1 MSTTPNLVRNGL
13 FRGGGPG
20 EPTVLLAGR
29 CTNCGSH
36 LFPRADT
43 CTYCAAADPEPVE
56 LTGPGTL
63 WAWTAVTAP
72 PPGYE
77 GDVPFGVGVVE
88 FPEGIRVIGRLTE
101 NDPSALRAGQPM
113 ALLLVPLHD
122 DVLTYAFTPTS
133 TSS

>member
-1 MSTTPNLVRNGL
+1 MTTLVNDRL
-13 FRGGGPG
+13 FRGGEPA

-29 CTNCGSH
+29 CTVCGEH

-43 CTYCAAADPEPVE
+43 CPYCAATDPEPVE
-56 LTGPGTL
+56 LAGPGTL

-77 GDVPFGVGVVE
+77 GDIPFGVGVVE

-101 NDPSALRAGQPM
+101 NDPSVLRAGQPM
-113 ALLLVPLHD
+113 ALRLVVLHD
-122 DVLTYAFTPTS
+122 DVLTYAFTAAS